1 MDPRL
6 LRYYNQ
12 ELQHLREMGAE
23 FSRQFPKIAG
33 RLGMDGIEVADPY
46 VERLLEGV
54 GFLAARVQLKL
65 DAEFPRF
72 TQRLQEIVYPNYLAP
87 TPSMMIACFQ
97 PQPDEPNLAQGVV
110 IPRGS
115 ALRSAP
121 GKHDTA
127 PCEFRTAHDV
137 RLWPIEL
144 ADARYFT
151 YAPDLPLSSLPVA
164 RRIKGGVRLRLR
176 TSAGLAFNQ
185 LRLDD
190 LRLFFS
196 GSDEIAGKLHELCLG
211 ACAGVLVA
219 PAARPWPWHDFLDAT
234 HVAPVGYRDEEALL
248 PVGLRSFQ
256 GYRLLHEYFAFP
268 QRFLFMDLQG
278 IGPAVRRC
286 AGNELEIVLLFER
299 GVAGLESVVDR
310 ASFALFCAPAI
321 NLFPRRADRIH
332 LGDASH
338 EYHVVP
344 DRTRPMDYEVY
355 EVGSVV
361 GHGVG
366 ADSEQRFAP
375 IYAACH
381 ENAAD
386 QAYFTVLREPRLPSE
401 AQKRNGFRS
410 SYVGSEVFISLVDP
424 AEAPHRHSLRQ
435 LSVATLCTNRDLPLQ
450 LPLGAGES
458 DFSLDIAAPVAAIRC
473 VRGPSKPYSP
483 TWDGAAAWR
492 FISHLSLNYLSLL
505 EVGENKANGNKPGE
519 NKGGENKGPGND
531 SAAVLRQMLGLYAA
545 GSGHG
550 MRSQIDA
557 LHAVRAAATV
567 RRLPGGGPIAFGRG
581 IRIDLEVDEMGFQG
595 GSAYLFGSVMAEFFA
610 RHASINAFTETVLR
624 STARGEIF
632 HGAPRCGTRPII

>member
-33 RLGMDGIEVADPY
+33 RLGMDGIAVADPY

-87 TPSMMIACFQ
+87 TPSMMVARFQ
-97 PQPDEPNLAQGVV
+97 PQPDETNLAKGVV

-121 GKHDTA
+121 GRNDTA

-137 RLWPIEL
+137 RLWPLEL

-151 YAPDLPLSSLPVA
+151 YAPDLPLTALPVA
-164 RRIKGGVRLRLR
+164 QRIKGGVRLRLR
-176 TSAGLAFNQ
+176 TTAGLAFDQ
-185 LRLDD
+185 LALED

-196 GSDEIAGKLHELCLG
+196 GGDEIAGKLHELCIG
-211 ACAGVLVA
+211 ACAGVLLA
-219 PAARPWPWHDFLDAT
+219 PAAEAARPWPWHQFLDAT
-234 HVAPVGYRDEEALL
+234 HVAPVGFEDDEALL
-248 PVGLRSFQ
+248 PVGLRAFQ
-256 GYRLLHEYFAFP
+256 GYRLLHEYFVFP
-268 QRFLFMDLQG
+268 QRFLFMDLRG

-299 GVAGLESVVDR
+299 GDAALESVVDR
-310 ASFALFCAPAI
+310 ANFSLFCAPAI

-355 EVGSVV
+355 EVSSVV

-381 ENAAD
+381 DNEAG
-386 QAYFTVLREPRLPSE
+386 QAYFTTLREPRLPSE

-424 AEAPHRHSLRQ
+424 AEAPHRHGLRQ
-435 LSVATLCTNRDLPLQ
+435 LSIGTLCTNRDLPLQ
-450 LPLGAGES
+450 LPLGAGDT
-458 DFSLDIAAPVAAIRC
+458 DFSLDIAAPVTAIRC
-473 VRGPSKPYSP
+473 VKGPSKPYSP
-483 TWDGAAAWR
+483 TWDGAASWR

-505 EVGENKANGNKPGE
+505 DTGGRSEAGREGE
-519 NKGGENKGPGND
+519 GND
-531 SAAVLRQMLGLYAA
+531 SAAALRQMLGLYAA
-545 GSGHG
+545 GAEHG

-557 LHAVRAAATV
+557 LRAVRGAATV
-567 RRLPGGGPIAFGRG
+567 RRLAGPGPIAFGRG
-581 IRIDLEVDEMGFQG
+581 IRIELEVDEMGFQG
-595 GSAYLFGSVMAEFFA
+595 GSAFLFGSVMAEFFA
-610 RHASINAFTETVLR
+610 RHASVNAFTETVLR
-624 STARGEIF
+624 STARGEIY